1 MNRDT
6 FFTTIE
12 QTFAINELSLRLR
25 ENQKEQ
31 LEKLLNGSAIEFG
44 E

>member
-1 MNRDT
+1 VYNQKRLL
-6 FFTTIE
+6 
-12 QTFAINELSLRLR
+12 QGGPGKLS